1 MRKKFMFSANLK
13 SDVNHSFNLDDESRK
28 RLFVSIVNIPFI
40 DYKVMF
46 FFLLRGR
53 RKGEVLKLKWSDVDL
68 ELGKYVIQNY
78 NSKTRDWEEYFLDHE
93 LLVELQ
99 ALKQLSGNNEYV
111 FTNPKTNTKFADIPR
126 QFWEHIKEKTGIENM
141 RIHDFRHLLGFTM
154 INNGVSLESIGKAL
168 GHKKPS
174 RTEKYSNEKVQTAK
188 ETVDAYLNVLK
199 K

>member
-1 MRKKFMFSANLK
+1 MRKKFMFSAKLK

-28 RLFVSIVNIPFI
+28 RLFEAIVNIPFI
-40 DYKVMF
+40 DYRVMF

-68 ELGKYVIQNY
+68 ELGKYVVQNY

-111 FTNPKTNTKFADIPR
+111 FTNPKTNRKFVDIPR
-126 QFWEHIKEKTGIENM
+126 QVWEHIKEQTGIDNM

-154 INNGVSLESIGKAL
+154 INNGVSLEFIGKAL

-174 RTEKYSNEKVQTAK
+174 TAEKYSNEKVQMAK